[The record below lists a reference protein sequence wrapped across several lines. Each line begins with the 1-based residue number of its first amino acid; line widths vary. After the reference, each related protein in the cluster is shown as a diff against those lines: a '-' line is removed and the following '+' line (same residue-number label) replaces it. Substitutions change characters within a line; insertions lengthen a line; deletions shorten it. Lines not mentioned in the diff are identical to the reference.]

1 MHTQVVFTN
10 EELEMNA
17 MSLQEAGNFLHQH
30 YHSPM
35 MRPERES
42 MRKRASKMHELAR
55 RIRFASQTD
64 PVDTSDDAPVAMQA
78 TEPEYYKQAEANA
91 AMGSNR
97 A

>member
-10 EELEMNA
+10 EELEMIA
-17 MSLQEAGNFLHQH
+17 MSLQEVGNFLHQH

-55 RIRFASQTD
+55 RIRFASQAD
-64 PVDTSDDAPVAMQA
+64 PVDTSPDAPVAMQA
-78 TEPEYYKQAEANA
+78 VGTDEYRQAATRGLNQA
-91 AMGSNR
+91 
-97 A
+97 